1 MPKADVDKLV
11 MHYGKMLPIHGNG
24 PRSHSG
30 CYMTE
35 KLKNIKNDGF
45 CFKNRLLVNFRY
57 SSGALQITL
66 SSTQENKIDE
76 IDIVFDWV
84 HSFRVTDEGDLLK
97 LQDELSGQMLTGIYV
112 VEGSGYLS
120 WFNNQS
126 ANIHDND
133 EIVHYLIV
141 TNEDV
146 IDVLSSVKPL
156 ISYCE

>member
-1 MPKADVDKLV
+1 
-11 MHYGKMLPIHGNG
+11 
-24 PRSHSG
+24 
-30 CYMTE
+30 MTK
-35 KLKNIKNDGF
+35 KLKHIKNDGF
-45 CFKNRLLVNFRY
+45 CFKNRFLVNFRY

-97 LQDELSGQMLTGIYV
+97 LQDELNGQMLTGIYL
-112 VEGSGYLS
+112 VEGSEYLI

-141 TNEDV
+141 TSDDV

-156 ISYCE
+156 ITYCE